1 MAIPAVLHQCFG
13 WADPTA
19 ETHTLPAEFNANRLS
34 WMQAYSQMALSFK
47 LWTPRVFEDEVLQ
60 NLGAYLGGEL
70 AELWLAAY
78 NSPGHWVR
86 QVDLARVLIVYCQG
100 GLYTDL
106 DVAVRPT
113 SPNVATMMR
122 DILASGLFLS
132 SWPRHPEDADAH
144 FEEEVG
150 CEADVLAACKG
161 DARLLDLAQRQVRN
175 VLAARA
181 GPFEKKQIIY
191 QTGPGVFTSWAKDL
205 GLHVSDVASRYCWSR
220 QPGHKTKWNCIHAV
234 AGATLCV
241 YHAGSW

>member
-1 MAIPAVLHQCFG
+1 MAIPAVVHQCFG
-13 WADPTA
+13 WADPSA

-60 NLGAYLGGEL
+60 NLGAYLGGEF

-106 DVAVRPT
+106 DVAVRPS

-161 DARLLDLAQRQVRN
+161 DHVECVQLLL
-175 VLAARA
+175 
-181 GPFEKKQIIY
+181 
-191 QTGPGVFTSWAKDL
+191 T
-205 GLHVSDVASRYCWSR
+205 
-220 QPGHKTKWNCIHAV
+220 
-234 AGATLCV
+234 AGADRR
-241 YHAGSW
+241 